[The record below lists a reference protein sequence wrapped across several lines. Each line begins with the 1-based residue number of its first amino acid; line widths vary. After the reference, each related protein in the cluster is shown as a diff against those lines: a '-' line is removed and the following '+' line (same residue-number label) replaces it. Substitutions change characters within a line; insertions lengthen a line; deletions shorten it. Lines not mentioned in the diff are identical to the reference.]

1 MLPFSGR
8 FFVLPIAAVVI
19 IAALPRLPATSVEP
33 AAPKTVVKASL
44 AQHENLQP
52 QNAGPGI
59 RLAAVAASD
68 H

>member
-1 MLPFSGR
+1 MLLFSGR
-8 FFVLPIAAVVI
+8 FFVLPIAAVLI
-19 IAALPRLPATSVEP
+19 IAALPRVPAASVEP
-33 AAPKTVVKASL
+33 VAPKTVVKATL

-59 RLAAVAASD
+59 RLASVGASD

>member
-8 FFVLPIAAVVI
+8 FFALPIAAVVI
-19 IAALPRLPATSVEP
+19 IAALPRVPVTSVEP
-33 AAPKTVVKASL
+33 VAPKTVVKATL

-52 QNAGPGI
+52 QNAGPDI
-59 RLAAVAASD
+59 RLASVAASD